1 MNISNEL
8 LAAYAQGNVTPQERD
23 TVRQYLMSHPDD
35 LETVMMAMDE
45 DYELQLDS
53 ESKTS
58 SANDFHHS
66 LSSLLEGVSKA
77 QDSPDKVKVL
87 PIYAMAA
94 QNAIDN
100 LCVIKCEA
108 YTLRHFGYD
117 ISEQELLKIS
127 TKQGW
132 QRPEGTSL
140 YNIGRLCGMLGLNVA
155 THYNC
160 TLSSI
165 KAAIG
170 RGDVVIAVV
179 NSETLSRHSA
189 NEAGSATPNHAV
201 IVTAVDTD
209 FVTIQDPDTTSFADS
224 FHVSR
229 FITAWQCS
237 CYNLVV
243 IGDNDDNYE
252 PHPLDLS
259 GVDLAEDLTDLREAI
274 AENAHEV
281 WAYNRKK
288 EGWTYGP
295 VRDDEKKTTPDLVPY
310 NRLPE
315 SEKLYDREMAMSTIK
330 LLHKLGWEVRRKE

>member
-1 MNISNEL
+1 MNISDEL

-23 TVRQYLMSHPDD
+23 TVRQYLMRHPDE

-45 DYELQLDS
+45 DYELRLESDS
-53 ESKTS
+53 KAN
-58 SANDFHHS
+58 SANDFRHD
-66 LSSLLEGVSKA
+66 LSCLLEDVNKA
-77 QDSPDKVKVL
+77 SDGPANVKVL
-87 PIYAMAA
+87 PVYAMAA

-108 YTLRHFGYD
+108 YTLRHFGYNV
-117 ISEQELLKIS
+117 SEHELLKKS
-127 TKQGW
+127 TEQGW

-165 KAAIG
+165 RAAIG

-179 NSETLSRHSA
+179 NSETLSGHNTDDASA
-189 NEAGSATPNHAV
+189 ATPNHAV
-201 IVTAVDTD
+201 IVTAVNADS
-209 FVTIQDPDTTSFADS
+209 VTIQDPDTTTITDT

-252 PHPLDLS
+252 PHPFDLTDIDLD
-259 GVDLAEDLTDLREAI
+259 EDLIDLREAI

-295 VRDDEKKTTPDLVPY
+295 VRDDKKKTNPDLVPY

-315 SEKLYDREMAMSTIK
+315 SEKLYDREMAMNTIK